1 MLPEPSA
8 RGVGGGRR
16 RAAPIIAAMHLVV
29 PFAAGLSDAA
39 VQAAQALRLPGLE
52 RLLARLQPAA
62 LLGTDEYALN
72 LPHEHLLAALQ
83 GWAAADG
90 RLPLAAQAA
99 RADGLVVEPGS
110 GWGLLTP
117 AHWEVGREQI
127 MLRDPAELAL
137 AEAESR
143 ALHAAAQ
150 PLFAELGWAL
160 HWAAPLRW
168 YARHATLAGLATAS
182 LDRVI
187 GRNLDLWLP
196 DRLAG
201 APVRRLQ
208 SEVQMLWF
216 EHPVNAARAAR
227 GALPVNSFW
236 LSGTGAAPAAAPP
249 ADVELDGS
257 LRAAWRAED
266 WAAWAEAWQA
276 LDARR
281 LAPLAEAAA
290 RGEPVTLSLAGERH
304 ACRFDPAQRLGWRRL
319 LPARTRVDAAQ
330 WLARL

>member
-1 MLPEPSA
+1 M
-8 RGVGGGRR
+8 
-16 RAAPIIAAMHLVV
+16 AAPIIAAMHLVV

-39 VQAAQALRLPGLE
+39 VQAAQGLRLPGLE

-117 AHWEVGREQI
+117 AHWDVGREQI

-143 ALHAAAQ
+143 ALFAAAQ

-168 YARHATLAGLATAS
+168 YARHASLAELATAT

-208 SEVQMLWF
+208 SEVQMLWHQ
-216 EHPVNAARAAR
+216 HPVNAAREAR
-227 GALPVNSFW
+227 GALAVNSFW
-236 LSGTGAAPAAAPP
+236 LWGTGAAPAAASAPQ
-249 ADVELDGS
+249 AERDDS
-257 LRAAWRAED
+257 LQAAWRAED

-319 LPARTRVDAAQ
+319 LPARTRVDAVQ